1 MKLPK
6 TYEPNIYEKDVY
18 TLWEKSGSFSPRV
31 TTSGGRFSM
40 VMPPPNANDNLHM
53 GHALMA
59 GLEDIVARYQRLR
72 GRSVLYIPGADH
84 AGFETWVVYEKQLA
98 KKGKT
103 RFDFNREE
111 LYQQV
116 WDFVQLNKANFNT
129 QLRSLG
135 VSSDWSKFTFTLDDK
150 VVKQAY
156 ALFKQM
162 WHDKL
167 IYRGER
173 LVNFCTYHG
182 TSFADIEVVYK
193 TEHGNLWYIA
203 YPLTKGKGSI
213 KVATTRPETMLG
225 DTAVAVNPKD
235 KRYQRFIGKTVKL
248 PLSGRE
254 VPIVADDMVDMKFG
268 TGAVK
273 ITPAHD
279 MNDYDVAQ
287 RHSLPMISVINTDG
301 TMADNV
307 PEPYRGLNVLDAR
320 GKVVADL
327 REQGRLVK
335 EESLSHSVGHC
346 YKCDTT
352 IQPLLRE
359 QWFVDMKP
367 LAKKAITQLKAGKI
381 KFYPK
386 GKLEQS
392 INYIE
397 GLRDWN
403 ISRQIAWGIP
413 IPAFQNVDDPTDWVY
428 DERVTLESIAINGKT
443 YRRDPDVFDTWF
455 SSGQWPYVTLGYPS
469 DAEFNKYYPLDLME
483 TGGDILYQW
492 VCRMIMLGLYVT
504 GKVPFKSVYIHSTV
518 LAPDGK
524 KMSKS
529 IGNVINP
536 MPLID
541 KYGSDA
547 VRMGIIS
554 GRLPGVN
561 RSLDLRKIVDARNF
575 CNKIWNI
582 ARFIEDKIGDNYKKQ
597 KTIRA
602 TSTADAWI
610 LERVQDSNNK
620 MKEALDKYDFNV
632 AFETIYHLIWD
643 EVADWYV
650 ESAKVDTN
658 YDVLAY
664 VLETI
669 LRLAHPF
676 APFVTEVT
684 WQTLQWEPDSLLINA
699 KWPSDIPVH
708 KEMAEDFEIIKTL
721 ITEIRFIKN
730 VLKPKRQLELHYNE
744 NPLVKQNAKL
754 IKSLSKIGSVK
765 EKSISTGL
773 RLNST
778 FNCWLELTES
788 EIFELINA
796 VKIQF
801 EKQSEIVKKL
811 NNRLNNKHYVMN
823 APAAIVNESKD
834 ELAIAK
840 RQLSELKD
848 QLSKFDTVIK
858 P

>member
-1 MKLPK
+1 
-6 TYEPNIYEKDVY
+6 
-18 TLWEKSGSFSPRV
+18 
-31 TTSGGRFSM
+31 
-40 VMPPPNANDNLHM
+40 
-53 GHALMA
+53 
-59 GLEDIVARYQRLR
+59 
-72 GRSVLYIPGADH
+72 
-84 AGFETWVVYEKQLA
+84 
-98 KKGKT
+98 
-103 RFDFNREE
+103 
-111 LYQQV
+111 
-116 WDFVQLNKANFNT
+116 
-129 QLRSLG
+129 
-135 VSSDWSKFTFTLDDK
+135 
-150 VVKQAY
+150 
-156 ALFKQM
+156 
-162 WHDKL
+162 
-167 IYRGER
+167 
-173 LVNFCTYHG
+173 
-182 TSFADIEVVYK
+182 
-193 TEHGNLWYIA
+193 
-203 YPLTKGKGSI
+203 
-213 KVATTRPETMLG
+213 MLG
-225 DTAVAVNPKD
+225 DTAVAVNPND

-248 PLSGRE
+248 PLTGRE
-254 VPIVADDMVDMKFG
+254 VPVVADDMVDMKFG

-307 PEPYRGLNVLDAR
+307 PKAYRGIKVLDAR
-320 GKVVADL
+320 EKVVADL
-327 REQGRLVK
+327 REHGRLVK
-335 EESLSHSVGHC
+335 EEALSHSVGHC

-367 LAKKAITQLKAGKI
+367 LAKNAITQLKAGKI
-381 KFYPK
+381 KFFPE

-413 IPAFQNVDDPTDWVY
+413 IPAFQNVDDPSDWIY
-428 DERVTLESIAINGKT
+428 DERVNLETVTVNNKT

-469 DAEFNKYYPLDLME
+469 EADFSKYYPLDLME

-547 VRMGIIS
+547 VRMGIVS
-554 GRLPGVN
+554 GRLAGVG
-561 RSLDLRKIVDARNF
+561 RSLDLRKIEDARNF
-575 CNKIWNI
+575 CNKMWNI

-597 KTIRA
+597 KKIKA

-610 LERVQDSNNK
+610 LERIQESNSKVKDS
-620 MKEALDKYDFNV
+620 LDKYDFNI

-643 EVADWYV
+643 DVADWYIESSKV
-650 ESAKVDTN
+650 EVN

-669 LRLAHPF
+669 LRIAHPF
-676 APFVTEVT
+676 APFVTEVI

-699 KWPSDIPVH
+699 TWPSDIPVH
-708 KEMAEDFEIIKTL
+708 NEMADDFNKVKAIVS
-721 ITEIRFIKN
+721 EIRFVKS
-730 VLKPKRQLELHYNE
+730 VLKPKHQLELHYSE
-744 NPLVKQNAKL
+744 NPLVKVNSKL
-754 IKSLSKIGSVK
+754 IKSLGKIGSIK
-765 EKSISTGL
+765 EKTTSTGL
-773 RLNST
+773 RLTST

-788 EIFELINA
+788 EILEFINA
-796 VKIQF
+796 IKSQHKNQLGLVDKLSARLKNKNYIQ
-801 EKQSEIVKKL
+801 K
-811 NNRLNNKHYVMN
+811 
-823 APAAIVNESKD
+823 APEDVVNESKA
-834 ELAIAK
+834 ELKQAK
-840 RQLSELKD
+840 RQLIEIKD
-848 QLSKFDTVIK
+848 QLDKFENVTK
-858 P
+858 A